1 MVRPVRIRPKVV
13 LTASILRSCGTFG
26 TFRRSIGPTC
36 RNIDYQVLRRIML
49 IIFGG
54 LPGVG
59 KTTLARRLSRELS
72 AVHLRIDTI
81 EMAIWRSRVHEDRD
95 LDDVGYQVAY
105 GIAADNLRLGHT
117 VIADSVN
124 PVAASR
130 AAWRAV
136 GQAVPVPAC
145 EVEVICSDISE
156 HRRRVERREADL
168 PGFMPPTWDEVCS
181 RVYEP
186 WQSHHIV
193 IDTAARTLEQTL
205 SDIRGRLAF

>member
-1 MVRPVRIRPKVV
+1 M
-13 LTASILRSCGTFG
+13 
-26 TFRRSIGPTC
+26 
-36 RNIDYQVLRRIML
+36 ML

-59 KTTLARRLSRELS
+59 KTTLARGLARELG

-81 EMAIWRSRVHEDRD
+81 EIAIWRSRVRDDRD

-124 PVAASR
+124 PVAGTR

-136 GQAVPVPAC
+136 AQAIPVPAR
-145 EVEVICSDISE
+145 EVEVICSDIDE
-156 HRRRVERREADL
+156 HRRRVEERETDL
-168 PGFMPPTWDEVCS
+168 PGFVPPTWDEVCS
-181 RVYEP
+181 RVYDP
-186 WQSHHIV
+186 WLGQHIV
-193 IDTAARTLEQTL
+193 IDTAARTSEYLL
-205 SDIRGRLAF
+205 ADIRCRLALPISRHRRG